1 MEKRRNYNSTG
12 GARAGNRERKSGSEG
27 SRSVSS
33 MRAKTT
39 PSDNAKQKGST
50 ISQSSSEA
58 AGVSTARHNTA
69 RHNKAIELRGEVTI
83 PSYSRRV
90 IINAP
95 RLYLVEAGKIS
106 RFLRVLRAALVATV
120 EDNSLS
126 IAKGAAYSSLL
137 SFFPVLTTL
146 AALLVQANATNVART
161 IANFLY
167 EVVPPGTEDVVLTL
181 FVVHGERPRYLLV
194 SAVVLALWAASG
206 AMMSIIEGFRSI
218 YRIPSGRSFVRER
231 AMAIFLV
238 LVCTAPI
245 VGASALIVF
254 GTRTESFLMHRLGV
268 VAQDVDVQGWV
279 ELFSK
284 TLRLGLAF
292 ASFVLV
298 TVLLYYLGPNRKQ
311 TFANVFPGAV
321 LATVLWLIST
331 LAFSW
336 YVRHISNY
344 NVLYGSV
351 GAGLALLVW
360 MYVWSVITLIGCE
373 YNAARER
380 LMAEPTP

>member
-1 MEKRRNYNSTG
+1 M
-12 GARAGNRERKSGSEG
+12 
-27 SRSVSS
+27 
-33 MRAKTT
+33 
-39 PSDNAKQKGST
+39 
-50 ISQSSSEA
+50 
-58 AGVSTARHNTA
+58 
-69 RHNKAIELRGEVTI
+69 
-83 PSYSRRV
+83 
-90 IINAP
+90 INAP
-95 RLYLVEAGKIS
+95 RFYLIEAGKFS
-106 RFLRVLRAALVATV
+106 KFLGVLRAALISTV
-120 EDNSLS
+120 EGDSLS

-146 AALLVQANATNVART
+146 AAILVQANATNVART

-167 EVVPPGTEDVVLTL
+167 QVVPPGTEDVVLTL
-181 FVVHGERPRYLLV
+181 FVVHGERPEYLLV
-194 SAVVLALWAASG
+194 GAALLSLWAASG
-206 AMMSIIEGFRSI
+206 AISSLIEGFRSI
-218 YRIPSGRSFVRER
+218 YRIPTGRPFLQER
-231 AMAIFLV
+231 AMAVFLV
-238 LVCTAPI
+238 LVSALPI

-254 GTRTESFLMHRLGV
+254 GTRAESFLLHWLGV
-268 VAQDVDVQGWV
+268 IGQDVVVQGWL
-279 ELFSK
+279 ELLSK

-298 TVLLYYLGPNRKQ
+298 TALLYYLGPNRKQ

-331 LAFSW
+331 LVFSW

-373 YNAARER
+373 FNAARER
-380 LMAEPTP
+380 LAA